1 METRHHPLLL
11 PSVGTRR
18 EIVSQH
24 FGTPGARP
32 KVVLQGSL
40 HADELPGMLTLH
52 HLRGLLQSAERRH
65 LLLGE
70 VVLVP
75 VANPIGLDQTLL
87 HTPLGRFDLASGE
100 NFNRNFPQ
108 LASKVAQAVRAQAN
122 VSMPPTLEQLRSALL
137 EALAQLQP
145 VNELESLRITLMHL
159 AADADLVLD
168 LHCDRQACVHLY
180 TEPVC
185 WPALAPLA
193 AALGAQ
199 VVLLGNGEPGQ
210 CYDESLS
217 GLWWQVARAL
227 GPDAQVPQA
236 CLSATVELRGQVD
249 VTHAQASRDAAALMD
264 VLTHRGVIKG
274 PAPVLPAPLYTT
286 PTPLAGVELI
296 KAPHAG
302 VLVYAREVGEHLA
315 AGDAVA
321 DLVHP
326 ISGAVTT
333 VCAQVAGCL
342 FARHTARWAM
352 PGMEIAKI
360 AGAVAYRTGP
370 LLGA

>member
-18 EIVSQH
+18 EIISQH

-32 KVVLQGSL
+32 KVVLQASL

-52 HLRGLLQSAERRH
+52 HLRGLLQSAERQH
-65 LLLGE
+65 LLVGE

-87 HTPLGRFDLASGE
+87 HAPLGRFDLASGE

-108 LASKVAQAVRAQAN
+108 LAPRVAHAVRARMDAG
-122 VSMPPTLEQLRSALL
+122 MPPTLAQLRAAVL
-137 EALAQLQP
+137 EALTQLQP
-145 VNELESLRITLMHL
+145 ANELESLRITLMHM

-168 LHCDRQACVHLY
+168 LHCDLQACVHLY
-180 TEPVC
+180 TEPAC

-199 VVLLGNGEPGQ
+199 AVLLGNGEPGQ

-217 GLWWQVARAL
+217 GVWWQVAQAL
-227 GPDAQVPQA
+227 GSDAQVAQA
-236 CLSATVELRGQVD
+236 CVSATVELRGQTD
-249 VTHAQASRDAAALMD
+249 VSHAQASRDAAALMD
-264 VLTHRGVIKG
+264 ALIHAGAIKG
-274 PAPVLPAPLYTT
+274 SAPVLPAARCA

-302 VLVYAREVGEHLA
+302 VLVYGREAGDHLA
-315 AGDAVA
+315 VGDAVA
-321 DLVHP
+321 DIVHP

-333 VCAQVAGCL
+333 LHAQVAGCL
-342 FARHTARWAM
+342 FARHSARWAV
-352 PGMEIAKI
+352 PGMEVAKI
-360 AGAVAYRTGP
+360 AGEVAFRTGP

>member
-1 METRHHPLLL
+1 
-11 PSVGTRR
+11 
-18 EIVSQH
+18 
-24 FGTPGARP
+24 
-32 KVVLQGSL
+32 
-40 HADELPGMLTLH
+40 LTLH
-52 HLRGLLQSAERRH
+52 HLRSLLQSAERQH
-65 LLLGE
+65 LLVGE

-87 HTPLGRFDLASGE
+87 HAQLGRFDLASGE

-145 VNELESLRITLMHL
+145 ANELESLRITLMHI

-185 WPALAPLA
+185 WPTLAPLA

-217 GLWWQVARAL
+217 GLWWQVAQAL
-227 GPDAQVPQA
+227 GPDAPIPQA
-236 CLSATVELRGQVD
+236 CVSATVELRGQVD
-249 VTHAQASRDAAALMD
+249 AAALMD
-264 VLTHRGVIKG
+264 VLTHAGAIKG
-274 PAPVLPAPLYTT
+274 QAPVLPAPLYTT

-302 VLVYAREVGEHLA
+302 VLVYVREVGEQLSV
-315 AGDAVA
+315 GDAVA
-321 DLVHP
+321 DIVHP

-333 VCAQVAGCL
+333 VHAQVAGCL

-360 AGAVAYRTGP
+360 AGAVAFRTGP